1 MRAHLPPFR
10 GAACPL
16 GLSPSFTATATPTPD
31 GPLVFE
37 AADGTSTLLGPHCLL
52 IAARMDAREG
62 EKGHRELI
70 RILPAVK
77 RDVPDVQLVC
87 AGPGDDRHALQQL
100 ARHHGVADAVFFP
113 GYVPLGTLQALYRH
127 CYALV
132 MPSRQEG
139 FGLAYLEAMQHAKPC
154 VGCFHQGA
162 EDIIAHGETGLLVH
176 DPADAPSLLGALN
189 TLLQDRTYAQ
199 WLGQNG
205 YKRLQREFTAR
216 HYQARL
222 KAHITGLLD

>member
-1 MRAHLPPFR
+1 
-10 GAACPL
+10 
-16 GLSPSFTATATPTPD
+16 
-31 GPLVFE
+31 
-37 AADGTSTLLGPHCLL
+37 
-52 IAARMDAREG
+52 MDAREG

-100 ARHHGVADAVFFP
+100 ARHHGLRTPYFFRAMCLW
-113 GYVPLGTLQALYRH
+113 VPCRRYTGIA
-127 CYALV
+127 
-132 MPSRQEG
+132 MPWSCPAGKRD
-139 FGLAYLEAMQHAKPC
+139 LASYLEAMQHAKPC